1 MATTDRVTRLE
12 QAVQRWRTWQQSH
25 DKWHEEFA
33 KEMEEEFE
41 RSAKRRQAM
50 IQKMREQ
57 QTEINEVMDA
67 LIGHMDTPY

>member
-1 MATTDRVTRLE
+1 
-12 QAVQRWRTWQQSH
+12 
-25 DKWHEEFA
+25 
-33 KEMEEEFE
+33 MEEEFE